1 MKRLILTSLGIGSI
15 ALIVSSF
22 SLAKVSDF
30 NALIEENVS
39 AQKELHGEIKKQMNT
54 TTQAL
59 QPQGSDSKATAVFV
73 DQDSEQVNT
82 PTSSRILKFKKEKSL
97 KSVSQK
103 KQLERISQE
112 FNEAESSY

>member
-1 MKRLILTSLGIGSI
+1 MKRFILTSLGIGSM

-22 SLAKVSDF
+22 SMAKVSDF

-59 QPQGSDSKATAVFV
+59 QVKAQGSQTAAVYVDDS
-73 DQDSEQVNT
+73 SEQVNT
-82 PTSSRILKFKKEKSL
+82 PTSSKILKFKKENNR

-103 KQLERISQE
+103 KQLERVSQE
-112 FNEAESSY
+112 FNEAETSY

>member
-1 MKRLILTSLGIGSI
+1 MKRLILTSFGIGSL
-15 ALIVSSF
+15 ALVLSSF

-59 QPQGSDSKATAVFV
+59 QNNRFDKANETVYV
-73 DQDSEQVNT
+73 ETDSEQINS
-82 PTSSRILKFKKEKSL
+82 PTTSRILKFKKEKSRN
-97 KSVSQK
+97 SVSQK
-103 KQLERISQE
+103 KQMERVSQE
-112 FNEAESSY
+112 FDEAESTY